1 MKTLLQTLP
10 DKNLSAPGIA
20 ADTDLLPPL
29 LALKTTIFQ
38 PTDDQEAQRSWRNID
53 E

>member
-1 MKTLLQTLP
+1 LLQNP
-10 DKNLSAPGIA
+10 SNKNLSALAIA

-38 PTDDQEAQRSWRNID
+38 PTDDQEAQRFWRNID